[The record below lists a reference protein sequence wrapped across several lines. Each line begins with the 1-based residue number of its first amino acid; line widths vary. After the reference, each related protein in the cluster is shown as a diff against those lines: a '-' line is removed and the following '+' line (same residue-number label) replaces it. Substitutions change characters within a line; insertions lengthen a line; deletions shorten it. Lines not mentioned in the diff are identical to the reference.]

1 MSKSAALTLPVE
13 GMSCASCV
21 GRVERVL
28 KALPGARDV
37 AVNLATNRAS
47 LVLDG
52 GADPAAVAAALA
64 DAGYPVPE
72 TESLLAIE
80 GMSCASCVGRVERA
94 LAAVPGVTA
103 AGVNFALGRAAI
115 RHPEGLVAI
124 GDLVAAAAAA
134 GYEARPVDGA
144 HPVDPSVRQAE
155 ENRVLR
161 GDLIAAAL
169 LSAPVVVLDMGG
181 HLLPGLHGAPGT
193 ALVQAVLATLV
204 LAWPGRRFFLRG
216 VPGLL
221 RGHPDMNALVALGA
235 GAAYLYSLVSTV
247 APALLPVG
255 AAHLY
260 FEASVLIV
268 TLILLGR
275 TLEARAKGRTGRAIA
290 RLMDLTPKTAR
301 VVRDGAEA
309 EVPLAALRLGDVVRV
324 RPGERI
330 AADGAVVSGTS
341 HVDESMVTGEPAP
354 VRKGPGDALVGGTL
368 NGRGSLDLRVGAVGG
383 RHGGR
388 ADRRPRGARPGRQAA
403 DPGAGR
409 PRHRLV
415 RAGGDRHRA
424 DDLPDLAAPRA
435 GARPGHRAGQRRR
448 GADHRLP
455 LRHGAGDADRDHGRY
470 RPGGGA
476 GRAVPRRRRAAA
488 AARRARR
495 GPRQDRHAH
504 RGPPPAH
511 RDRPGRGRRRGRGA
525 RAGGRPG
532 DPLRASARGGRGGG
546 RPRPGPGGAGA
557 GRVSRPWRGSAW
569 PAGWRAGPWRSA
581 RRATWSASASP
592 WTRTSPPAPW
602 GSPGRATAPSTSSST
617 GATPPCWR
625 WPIPSRRGPARRLR
639 P

>member
-1 MSKSAALTLPVE
+1 MMGTPISPIMDASIGSATMSKSAALTLPVE

-52 GADPAAVAAALA
+52 GADPGAVAAALA

-72 TESLLAIE
+72 TQSLLAVE

-103 AGVNFALGRAAI
+103 AGVNFAAGRAAI

-155 ENRVLR
+155 EDRVLR

-247 APALLPVG
+247 APELLPAG

-275 TLEARAKGRTGRAIA
+275 TLEARAKGRTGQAIA

-309 EVPLAALRLGDVVRV
+309 EVPARRPAPRRR
-324 RPGERI
+324 RPG
-330 AADGAVVSGTS
+330 AS
-341 HVDESMVTGEPAP
+341 
-354 VRKGPGDALVGGTL
+354 
-368 NGRGSLDLRVGAVGG
+368 
-383 RHGGR
+383 GR
-388 ADRRPRGARPGRQAA
+388 AHRRRRRGGLRHQPRRREHGHGRAGAGAQ
-403 DPGAGR
+403 GAGR
-409 PRHRLV
+409 RRWSAAPSTAAAASTSGSRRWAAATVLAQIAAMVERAQGGKLPIQALV
-415 RAGGDRHRA
+415 DRVTGWFVPAVIGIAA
-424 DDLPDLAAPRA
+424 DDLPGLAAPR
-435 GARPGHRAGQRRR
+435 RRR
-448 GADHRLP
+448 PPWA
-455 LRHGAGDADRDHGRY
+455 
-470 RPGGGA
+470 
-476 GRAVPRRRRAAA
+476 PRW
-488 AARRARR
+488 
-495 GPRQDRHAH
+495 
-504 RGPPPAH
+504 
-511 RDRPGRGRRRGRGA
+511 
-525 RAGGRPG
+525 
-532 DPLRASARGGRGGG
+532 ST
-546 RPRPGPGGAGA
+546 
-557 GRVSRPWRGSAW
+557 PWR
-569 PAGWRAGPWRSA
+569 
-581 RRATWSASASP
+581 
-592 WTRTSPPAPW
+592 
-602 GSPGRATAPSTSSST
+602 
-617 GATPPCWR
+617 C
-625 WPIPSRRGPARRLR
+625 
-639 P
+639 